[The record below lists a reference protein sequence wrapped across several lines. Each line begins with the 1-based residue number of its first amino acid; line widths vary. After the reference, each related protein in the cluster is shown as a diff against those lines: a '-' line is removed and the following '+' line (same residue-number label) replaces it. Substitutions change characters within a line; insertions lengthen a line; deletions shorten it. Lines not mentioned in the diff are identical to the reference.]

1 MSIVLFSFGNRF
13 CFMRTRL
20 ALVAFLVLAGA
31 CSSSTSSY
39 SPSSPAA
46 ASASRTTAPSSPT
59 VSAHAAQDQFA
70 VVYGSGMGGQS
81 LAVVGTDGRLHGQ
94 VSQLGRIGGD
104 VVPPFASATNDA
116 VYYLNGNGLMRLQ
129 PGGTPEHI
137 RDLPGSSSLRVAFAV
152 SPDDKKIAI
161 ATLTFA
167 PTSSSPSPTGPK
179 YLGMKLFVENL
190 DGSNHLDIFSS
201 TTVAEWPVGWHG
213 PDLVIAV
220 GAGPYGYGGSL
231 TPYPYFASDGIHV
244 ADSTTG
250 RRIATLCGGLPA
262 VGLGTSKGILCAKA
276 SGLGPTTIT
285 PVAMAFSDWSGKE
298 TDVGLS
304 CIYGGLQP
312 GGDNIACDTNSGGLV
327 VSPDGAEQPFPTPS
341 TGPDPYNLVCWVGHD
356 HLLLTSRY
364 VGTVLYDI
372 VARTTQQID
381 IRADM
386 TVGAIPGGF

>member
-1 MSIVLFSFGNRF
+1 
-13 CFMRTRL
+13 
-20 ALVAFLVLAGA
+20 
-31 CSSSTSSY
+31 
-39 SPSSPAA
+39 
-46 ASASRTTAPSSPT
+46 
-59 VSAHAAQDQFA
+59 
-70 VVYGSGMGGQS
+70 MGGQT
-81 LAVVGTDGRLHGQ
+81 LAVVGADGRLHGL

-104 VVPPFASATNDA
+104 VVPPFASTSNDA
-116 VYYLNGNGLMRLQ
+116 IYYLNGDGLMRLKL
-129 PGGTPEHI
+129 GGTPVHI
-137 RDLPGSSSLRVAFAV
+137 RDLPGSSSVRVAFTV

-179 YLGMKLFVENL
+179 YLGMKLFVEDL
-190 DGSNHLDIFSS
+190 DGSNHVDIFSS
-201 TTVAEWPVGWHG
+201 ITVAEWPVGWHG
-213 PDLVIAV
+213 SELVIAV
-220 GAGPYGYGGSL
+220 GAGPYGYFGYGGSL
-231 TPYPYFASDGIHV
+231 TPYPYFAFDGIHV

-250 RRIATLCGGLPA
+250 RRTATLCAGLPA

-298 TDVGLS
+298 TDLGLS

-312 GGDNIACDTNSGGLV
+312 AGDDIACDTNSGGFV

-341 TGPDPYNLVCWVGHD
+341 IGPDPYNLVCWVGHD

-372 VARTTQQID
+372 VARTTQQLD

>member
-1 MSIVLFSFGNRF
+1 
-13 CFMRTRL
+13 MRTRL
-20 ALVAFLVLAGA
+20 ALVACSLVLAGA
-31 CSSSTSSY
+31 CSSGTSSY
-39 SPSSPAA
+39 SSSSPAA
-46 ASASRTTAPSSPT
+46 ASASRTTALSSPT
-59 VSAHAAQDQFA
+59 VSAHADQDQFA
-70 VVYGSGMGGQS
+70 LIYGSGMGGQS
-81 LAVVGTDGRLHGQ
+81 LAVVGSDGRLYGQ

-116 VYYLNGNGLMRLQ
+116 IYYLNGDGLMRLQ
-129 PGGTPEHI
+129 PSGTPTHI
-137 RDLPGSSSLRVAFAV
+137 RDLPGSSNVRVAFAV
-152 SPDDKKIAI
+152 SPDDKRIAI
-161 ATLTFA
+161 ATLTSA
-167 PTSSSPSPTGPK
+167 PTSSSPSPDVPK
-179 YLGMKLFVENL
+179 YLGMTLFVEDL
-190 DGSNHLDIFSS
+190 DGSNHVDIFSS

-213 PDLVIAV
+213 SALVIAV
-220 GAGPYGYGGSL
+220 GAGLHGFGGSV
-231 TPYPYFASDGIHV
+231 TPYPYFAFNGIHV

-250 RRIATLCGGLPA
+250 RRTTTLCAGLPA

-276 SGLGPTTIT
+276 NGLGPTTIT

-298 TDVGLS
+298 TDLGLS

-312 GGDNIACDTNSGGLV
+312 AGDDIACDTNSGGFV
-327 VSPDGAEQPFPTPS
+327 VSPDGTKQAFPIPS

-372 VARTTQQID
+372 VARTTQQLD